1 MFNILL
7 IGLNHNSASVELR
20 EKLAFS
26 DDDVKKTLK
35 ELANSK
41 DIEELLIV
49 STCNRVEFLFTSKDS
64 EKSIVTLKKYLA
76 DTKQIPIKDF
86 EKNLYLH
93 TNDDAAKHI
102 FRVASSLDSM
112 MIGEPQILGQIKNA
126 FRLASTVKS
135 SGTILNRLMHRTLTT
150 AKKIRTETGIGDNAV
165 SISYA
170 AIELA
175 KKIFGSLEGKK
186 ALLVGAGEMAELAV
200 EHLLRN
206 RVEDIYV
213 ANRTFKNGVKL
224 AKKFNGTAIKFE
236 EIESN
241 LKSVD
246 IIISSTGSDK
256 YVIKNKMVKNIMK
269 ERKNRSLFFI
279 DIAVPRDIDPT
290 INKITNAYVYDID
303 DLNGIID
310 DNIEERNKEAVKG
323 ERIVEESVLK
333 FSTWVEELKVV
344 PTIIAL
350 REKMKTIADCEIN
363 KTYRNLNN
371 PTDGDKEALERMT
384 DSMINKILHHP
395 ITLLK
400 GNNNHIKREAE
411 YLNVLRNLFD
421 LND

>member
-76 DTKQIPIKDF
+76 DKKQIPIKDF

-135 SGTILNRLMHRTLTT
+135 SGAILNRLMHRTLNT
-150 AKKIRTETGIGDNAV
+150 AKKIRTETGIGDSAV

-350 REKMKTIADCEIN
+350 REKMKEIADCEIN

-371 PTDGDKEALERMT
+371 PTDEDKEALERMT

-421 LND
+421 LN